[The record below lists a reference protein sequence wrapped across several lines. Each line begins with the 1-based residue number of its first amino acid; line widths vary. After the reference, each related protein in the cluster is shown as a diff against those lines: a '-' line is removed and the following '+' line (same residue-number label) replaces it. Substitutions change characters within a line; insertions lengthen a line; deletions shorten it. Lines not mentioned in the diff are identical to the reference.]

1 MFDFDIGQ
9 DKKLDNIEDE
19 GIMKRTSDGRIRVV
33 RSDGRLRV
41 LRSDGKNILPKTG
54 YNYDEAIQM
63 IRNQLIG
70 KRVTRKLTSG
80 GMFFK
85 KSDPNTNRVLKT
97 LRIF

>member
-1 MFDFDIGQ
+1 MFDVDIGQ
-9 DKKLDNIEDE
+9 DLDNIEDE

-41 LRSDGKNILPKTG
+41 LRSDGKNIMPNTG

-80 GMFFK
+80 GMFLK